1 MPNWKNYVRE
11 HLPPLGLS
19 GAREAEICEE
29 LAQQLEDAY
38 SEAVAAGASE
48 ETAAAHAAS
57 QIPDWQV
64 LARELREAE
73 QRPAERV
80 AARLDQAAYPVP
92 RLNEKFAENPARRR
106 WGIFMPHLWQD
117 IRYGARTLQ
126 KNIGFTVVV
135 VLTLALGIG
144 ANATIFTV
152 INAVLLQSLPYPEA
166 GRIVVLHESNLA
178 KGLATFSFSPPNYL
192 DWRAQNH
199 TFERVAAFNEG
210 GYTYTGGDQPE
221 QLNDLEVA
229 DGFFEILRARPLI
242 GRTFAADEFQPGK
255 DHEVILTYAFWQ
267 RSFGGD
273 WNAVGKT
280 VPLDGTSYTIIG
292 DHARLVFVWGTP
304 RAVLRP
310 TQLSAGIPESTR
322 RPLPGCDCPS

>member
-1 MPNWKNYVRE
+1 MT
-11 HLPPLGLS
+11 
-19 GAREAEICEE
+19 
-29 LAQQLEDAY
+29 QQLEDAY
-38 SEAVAAGASE
+38 SEAVAAGASK
-48 ETAAAHAAS
+48 ETAAAHAVS
-57 QIPDWQV
+57 QIPDWRA
-64 LARELREAE
+64 LACELREAE

-80 AARLDQAAYPVP
+80 TARLDQAAYPVP
-92 RLNEKFAENPARRR
+92 RLNEKFEENPAKRR
-106 WGIFMPHLWQD
+106 WGIFMSHLWQD

-152 INAVLLQSLPYPEA
+152 INAVLLQSLPYPQA
-166 GRIVVLHESNLA
+166 DRIVVLHESNLA

-221 QLNDLEVA
+221 QLNDLEVT

-242 GRTFAADEFQPGK
+242 GRTFATG
-255 DHEVILTYAFWQ
+255 
-267 RSFGGD
+267 R
-273 WNAVGKT
+273 
-280 VPLDGTSYTIIG
+280 
-292 DHARLVFVWGTP
+292 
-304 RAVLRP
+304 
-310 TQLSAGIPESTR
+310 IPAW
-322 RPLPGCDCPS
+322 